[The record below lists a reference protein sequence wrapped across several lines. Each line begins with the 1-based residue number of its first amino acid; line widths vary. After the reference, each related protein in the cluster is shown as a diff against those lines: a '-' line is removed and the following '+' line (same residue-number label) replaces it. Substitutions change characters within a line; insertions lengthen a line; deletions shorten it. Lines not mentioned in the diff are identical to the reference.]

1 MWVSCRIGTAS
12 HSLNELAFRV
22 LQLPESNI
30 RVSDVKDNNFRI
42 AFGGFVEKNAPE
54 RSKVHHAHNATRAF
68 LVALNVATIGM
79 FYWASDPWVHPIYG
93 VSDGPDLP
101 PIRHGALVVHPFQK
115 FEEIKEIT
123 DLDVQNALI
132 IFGMLAKEKSPTLES
147 EYAKGLLLLRMNFY
161 ELNFCREAFMCFWRA
176 LENFVAARILRVT
189 KLKNELRDFQRA
201 LTTIG
206 ASDGLVNELKEVY
219 VVRSSQAAHAQVA
232 VRDITFDEAMK
243 AKVFLDFVM
252 HKTFKA
258 QGVKLLEGVSSR

>member
-12 HSLNELAFRV
+12 HSLAESAFRV
-22 LQLPESNI
+22 LQLPESSI
-30 RVSDVKDNNFRI
+30 RVSDVKDDNFRI
-42 AFGGFVEKNAPE
+42 AFGGFVETDAPE
-54 RSKVHHAHNATRAF
+54 RSKVHHTHNATRAF

-93 VSDGPDLP
+93 IGEGPDSP
-101 PIRHGALVVHPFQK
+101 PIRHGALIVPSFHK
-115 FEEIKEIT
+115 FTEIKEIT

-147 EYAKGLLLLRMNFY
+147 EYARGLLLLRMNFY
-161 ELNFCREAFMCFWRA
+161 ELNFYREAFMCFWRA
-176 LENFVAARILRVT
+176 LENFVATRILGVA

-201 LTTIG
+201 LKTIG
-206 ASDGLVNELKEVY
+206 ASDDLTNELKEVY
-219 VVRSSQAAHAQVA
+219 VVRSSQVAHAQVT

-258 QGVKLLEGVSSR
+258 QGVKLLEGMKSA